1 MNIQRFSVFGS
12 DNVGVYI
19 FTNDKYTIIPT
30 NLDKQTK
37 SLIQENLNT
46 ELIETTVA
54 DSFLIGIFVTGNNGT
69 ILLPRIAKEEEI
81 KGIKNVAK
89 DVNLEVL
96 DVRATALGNIIL
108 TNDKGAMVYPE
119 LSDAEVKSIQK
130 ALNVEEIKKGS
141 IAQVIIVGSVG
152 VVTSNGGLVHI
163 ETPESELKSL
173 SALFKVNLEVG
184 TVNFGNAFVR
194 SGMIANRHGVLVGS
208 STTGPEILRIQR
220 AFSE

>member
-12 DNVGVYI
+12 DNIGVYI

>member
-1 MNIQRFSVFGS
+1 
-12 DNVGVYI
+12 
-19 FTNDKYTIIPT
+19 
-30 NLDKQTK
+30 
-37 SLIQENLNT
+37 
-46 ELIETTVA
+46 
-54 DSFLIGIFVTGNNGT
+54 
-69 ILLPRIAKEEEI
+69 
-81 KGIKNVAK
+81 
-89 DVNLEVL
+89 
-96 DVRATALGNIIL
+96 
-108 TNDKGAMVYPE
+108 
-119 LSDAEVKSIQK
+119 IQK

>member
-89 DVNLEVL
+89 DVNLEV
-96 DVRATALGNIIL
+96 
-108 TNDKGAMVYPE
+108 
-119 LSDAEVKSIQK
+119 
-130 ALNVEEIKKGS
+130 
-141 IAQVIIVGSVG
+141 
-152 VVTSNGGLVHI
+152 
-163 ETPESELKSL
+163 
-173 SALFKVNLEVG
+173 
-184 TVNFGNAFVR
+184 
-194 SGMIANRHGVLVGS
+194 
-208 STTGPEILRIQR
+208 
-220 AFSE
+220 

>member
-194 SGMIANRHGVLVGS
+194 SGMIANR
-208 STTGPEILRIQR
+208 
-220 AFSE
+220 

>member
-152 VVTSNGGLVHI
+152 VLTS
-163 ETPESELKSL
+163 
-173 SALFKVNLEVG
+173 
-184 TVNFGNAFVR
+184 
-194 SGMIANRHGVLVGS
+194 
-208 STTGPEILRIQR
+208 
-220 AFSE
+220 